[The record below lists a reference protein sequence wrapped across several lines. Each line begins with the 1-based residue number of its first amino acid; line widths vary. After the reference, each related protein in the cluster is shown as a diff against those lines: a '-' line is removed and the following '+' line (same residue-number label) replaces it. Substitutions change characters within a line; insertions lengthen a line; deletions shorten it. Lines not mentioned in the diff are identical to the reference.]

1 MGRKKIN
8 KYGIK
13 RNRIRWGRIMFILLV
28 LVVVGI
34 AACTNRA
41 EYESGAARAQ
51 EDGGSRGTKE
61 YKGETLTK
69 AEKQPEKP
77 VQKNNGGDIC
87 QLLRNDP
94 YQKELLQRYQKD
106 ERVYEIAKNR
116 KSYPDKLIETLI
128 QYPETMDF
136 VLGYP
141 ERKVWKDKEIEITE
155 EVVRGKI
162 PLFIQWDK
170 RWGYIPYG
178 NSIVGIGGCGPVCL
192 SMVLM
197 GLTGDT
203 RYDPAWMASYSEIN
217 GYWVEGV
224 GTSWELMGKGAEE
237 LGLISERLPLQ
248 WEVIRSR
255 LSRGNPVICSMKPGD
270 FTYKG
275 HFIVLTGISKEGK
288 LTLCDP
294 NSRINSRKKW
304 DPHQVL
310 GQMKSAWSYQWSGG
324 KKGY

>member
-1 MGRKKIN
+1 MGRKRAKRI
-8 KYGIK
+8 YG
-13 RNRIRWGRIMFILLV
+13 RGCNRIRWGRILFILLV

-51 EDGGSRGTKE
+51 EGRDEESREAKE
-61 YKGETLTK
+61 HTGKTLTK
-69 AEKQPEKP
+69 AEKP
-77 VQKNNGGDIC
+77 VQKNKASDIR

-116 KSYPDKLIETLI
+116 NAYPDKLIETLI

-141 ERKVWKDKEIEITE
+141 ERKEWKDKGIEITE
-155 EVVRGKI
+155 EVVQGEI

-178 NSIVGIGGCGPVCL
+178 NSIVGISGCGPACL

-203 RYDPAWMASYSEIN
+203 KYDPAWMASYSEIN
-217 GYWVEGV
+217 GYWVDGV

-237 LGLISERLPLQ
+237 LGLAVERLPLQ
-248 WEVIRSR
+248 WEMIRSR
-255 LSRGNPVICSMKPGD
+255 LDRGNPVICSMRPGD

-288 LTLCDP
+288 ITLCDP
-294 NSRINSRKKW
+294 NSQVNSRKKW
-304 DPHQVL
+304 DPQQVVA
-310 GQMKSAWSYQWSGG
+310 QMKSAWSYQWSGW

>member
-1 MGRKKIN
+1 MGRKRSKNI
-8 KYGIK
+8 YG
-13 RNRIRWGRIMFILLV
+13 RRCNRIRWGRILFILLV

-51 EDGGSRGTKE
+51 EGRDEESREAKE
-61 YKGETLTK
+61 HTGKTLTK
-69 AEKQPEKP
+69 AEKP
-77 VQKNNGGDIC
+77 VQKNKASDIR

-116 KSYPDKLIETLI
+116 NAYPDKLIETLI

-141 ERKVWKDKEIEITE
+141 ERKEWKDKGIEITE
-155 EVVRGKI
+155 EVVQGEI

-178 NSIVGIGGCGPVCL
+178 NSIVGISGCGPACL

-203 RYDPAWMASYSEIN
+203 KYDPAWMASYSEIN
-217 GYWVEGV
+217 GYWVDGV

-237 LGLISERLPLQ
+237 LGLAVERLPLQ
-248 WEVIRSR
+248 WDMIRSR
-255 LSRGNPVICSMKPGD
+255 LEQGNPVICSMRPGD

-288 LTLCDP
+288 ITLCDP
-294 NSRINSRKKW
+294 NSQVNSRKKW
-304 DPHQVL
+304 DPQQVVA
-310 GQMKSAWSYQWSGG
+310 QMKSAWSYQWSGW

>member
-1 MGRKKIN
+1 MGRKKSKN
-8 KYGIK
+8 LYG
-13 RNRIRWGRIMFILLV
+13 RRGNHIRWGRILFLLLV
-28 LVVVGI
+28 LVVMGI

-51 EDGGSRGTKE
+51 EERDEGGGEAKE
-61 YKGETLTK
+61 QTGETLTK
-69 AEKQPEKP
+69 AQKP
-77 VQKNNGGDIC
+77 VQQNKGSEIR

-106 ERVYEIAKNR
+106 ERVYDIAKNR
-116 KSYPDKLIETLI
+116 KDYPDKLIETLI

-141 ERKVWKDKEIEITE
+141 ERKVWKNKEIEITE
-155 EVVRGKI
+155 KVVRGEI

-178 NSIVGIGGCGPVCL
+178 NSIVGISGCGPACL
-192 SMVLM
+192 SMVFM

-203 RYDPAWMASYSEIN
+203 KYDPAWMASYSEIN
-217 GYWVEGV
+217 GYWVDGV

-304 DPHQVL
+304 KPQQVL
-310 GQMKSAWSYQWSGG
+310 GQMKSAWSYQWNGE

>member
-1 MGRKKIN
+1 MGRKKSKN
-8 KYGIK
+8 LYSRRG
-13 RNRIRWGRIMFILLV
+13 NHIRWGRILFLLLV
-28 LVVVGI
+28 LVVMGI

-51 EDGGSRGTKE
+51 EERDEGGGEAKE
-61 YKGETLTK
+61 QTGETLTK
-69 AEKQPEKP
+69 AQKP
-77 VQKNNGGDIC
+77 VRQNKGSEIR

-106 ERVYEIAKNR
+106 ERVYDIAKNR
-116 KSYPDKLIETLI
+116 KDYPDKLIETLI

-141 ERKVWKDKEIEITE
+141 ERKVWKNKEIEITE
-155 EVVRGKI
+155 KVVRGEI

-178 NSIVGIGGCGPVCL
+178 NSIVGISGCGPVCL
-192 SMVLM
+192 SMVFM

-203 RYDPAWMASYSEIN
+203 KYDPAWMASYSEIN
-217 GYWVEGV
+217 GYWVDGV

-237 LGLISERLPLQ
+237 LGLTSERLPLQ
-248 WEVIRSR
+248 WEMIQSR
-255 LSRGNPVICSMKPGD
+255 LNRGNPVICSMKPGD

-288 LTLCDP
+288 VTLCDP
-294 NSRINSRKKW
+294 NSQVNSRKKW
-304 DPHQVL
+304 DPQQVVA
-310 GQMKSAWSYQWSGG
+310 QMKSAWSYQWSGW

>member
-1 MGRKKIN
+1 MGRKRAKRI
-8 KYGIK
+8 YGRG
-13 RNRIRWGRIMFILLV
+13 RNRIRWGRIMFILLA

-51 EDGGSRGTKE
+51 EEGDEGSGNVKKDTV
-61 YKGETLTK
+61 ETLTK
-69 AEKQPEKP
+69 AEKSMQQNK
-77 VQKNNGGDIC
+77 GGDIR

-94 YQKELLQRYQKD
+94 YQNELLQRYQKD

-116 KSYPDKLIETLI
+116 TDYPDKLIETLI

-141 ERKVWKDKEIEITE
+141 ERKKWKNKEIEITE
-155 EVVRGKI
+155 EVVRGEI

-170 RWGYIPYG
+170 RWGYISYG
-178 NSIVGIGGCGPVCL
+178 NSIVGIGGCGPVAL

-203 RYDPAWMASYSEIN
+203 KYDPAWMASYSEVN
-217 GYWVEGV
+217 GFWVDGV
-224 GTSWELMGKGAEE
+224 GTSWELMGRGAEE
-237 LGLISERLPLQ
+237 LGLNVERLPLQ
-248 WEVIRSR
+248 WEMIRSR
-255 LSRGNPVICSMKPGD
+255 LERGNPVICSMKPGD

-294 NSRINSRKKW
+294 NSQVNNRKKW
-304 DPHQVL
+304 EPQQVVA
-310 GQMKSAWSYQWSGG
+310 QMKSVWSYQWSGL

>member
-1 MGRKKIN
+1 
-8 KYGIK
+8 
-13 RNRIRWGRIMFILLV
+13 MFILLV
-28 LVVVGI
+28 LVVIGI

-51 EDGGSRGTKE
+51 EEGEEGIKKVEEHTK
-61 YKGETLTK
+61 ETLTK
-69 AEKQPEKP
+69 AQKP
-77 VQKNNGGDIC
+77 VQQNKGSDIR
-87 QLLRNDP
+87 QFLQNDP

-116 KSYPDKLIETLI
+116 KNYPDKLIETLI
-128 QYPETMDF
+128 QYPETIDF

-141 ERKVWKDKEIEITE
+141 ERKVWKNKEIQITE
-155 EVVRGKI
+155 EVVQGKI

-178 NSIVGIGGCGPVCL
+178 NSIVGISGCGPVCL

-203 RYDPAWMASYSEIN
+203 RYDPAWIASYSEIN

-248 WEVIRSR
+248 WEMIRSR
-255 LSRGNPVICSMKPGD
+255 LNRGNPVICSMKPGD

-288 LTLCDP
+288 ITLCDP
-294 NSRINSRKKW
+294 NSQVNSRKKW
-304 DPHQVL
+304 DSQQVL
-310 GQMKSAWSYQWSGG
+310 GQMKSAWSYQWTGG

>member
-1 MGRKKIN
+1 MGRKRSKN
-8 KYGIK
+8 KYGMR
-13 RNRIRWGRIMFILLV
+13 RNHIHWGRILFILLV
-28 LVVVGI
+28 LVVMGI

-51 EDGGSRGTKE
+51 EEGDKTGSGAKE
-61 YKGETLTK
+61 HTEETLTK
-69 AEKQPEKP
+69 VEKP
-77 VQKNNGGDIC
+77 VQQDKGSDIR

-94 YQKELLQRYQKD
+94 YQKELFQRYEKD

-116 KSYPDKLIETLI
+116 KAYPDKLIETLI

-141 ERKVWKDKEIEITE
+141 ERKVWKNKEIEITE
-155 EVVRGKI
+155 EVVRGEI

-178 NSIVGIGGCGPVCL
+178 NSIVGISGCGPVCL

-217 GYWVEGV
+217 DYWVEGV
-224 GTSWELMGKGAEE
+224 GTSWELMGRGAEE

-248 WEVIRSR
+248 WEMIRSR
-255 LSRGNPVICSMKPGD
+255 LNRGIPVICSMKPGD

-288 LTLCDP
+288 ITLCDP
-294 NSRINSRKKW
+294 NSRVNSRKKW
-304 DPHQVL
+304 DPQQVL
-310 GQMKSAWSYQWSGG
+310 GQMKSAWSYQWTGE